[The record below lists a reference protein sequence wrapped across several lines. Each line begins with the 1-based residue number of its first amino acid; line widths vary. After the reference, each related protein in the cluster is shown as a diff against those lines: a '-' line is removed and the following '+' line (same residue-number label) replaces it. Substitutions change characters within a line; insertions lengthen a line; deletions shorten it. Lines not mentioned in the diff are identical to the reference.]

1 MCKILHILLLI
12 LVVSAII
19 FSLITSFQQDE
30 NNNSVVPTDTHLVQI
45 PSPTGPV
52 TVPLFSSS
60 LSSSLS

>member
-1 MCKILHILLLI
+1 MCKIFNILLLI
-12 LVVSAII
+12 LVVSSII

-30 NNNSVVPTDTHLVQI
+30 NYNSVVPTDTHLVQI